1 MNGTERTIAGNIVTI
16 ETDNVGVLTAHNSS
30 PGNFEAVDGLNIN
43 YGTIATLKSL
53 GVTIAKGQVPA
64 NAVVPSHAGETHY
77 ALLVLSGTGEL
88 TLNLADGT
96 ETSRLSYKAGDLII
110 FPPNAYHG
118 WINKG
123 EDMEWLGVDIEPR

>member
-1 MNGTERTIAGNIVTI
+1 MSGTEPTIAGSVVTI
-16 ETDNVGVLTAHNSS
+16 EIDDAGALTTYKSS

-64 NAVVPSHAGETHY
+64 NAIVPSHAGETHY

-88 TLNLADGT
+88 TLSLADGT
-96 ETSRLSYKAGDLII
+96 ETSRVPYKAGDLII
-110 FPPNAYHG
+110 FPPNAHHG
-118 WINKG
+118 WLNKG